1 MENKDI
7 VKLGILDSLKLIK
20 SQEITS
26 EKLTEL
32 YLNQIEKYKH
42 KNAILEVFD
51 DAIAQAKK
59 IDEKIKAGKSVG
71 RLAGLPFIIKDN
83 MLYKGKKATCAS
95 KFLKDF
101 VSPYTA
107 TAVQKLIDEDAII
120 IGRANMDE
128 FAMGGSNENS
138 AFGPCLNAFS
148 DEHVSGGSS
157 GGSAVAVACNMCV
170 AALGSDTG
178 GSVRQPS
185 SFNGT
190 CGVKPTYG
198 RISRYGIVAFA
209 SSLEQ
214 VGPITKNVKDNAYLL
229 EILAGFDEHDQTTRR
244 EEVPEYISEILDNI
258 NGMRLCYCR
267 QLIEKYKT
275 SNYYTKF
282 CDIINFLID
291 NGVIVDEIDIKN
303 IELALPSYYIIATAE
318 ATSNLGR
325 FDGVKYT
332 TRTCSSSDIKK
343 LYVESRSAG
352 FGDEVKRRIMLG
364 NYVLSSGYFD
374 AYYNKAKKVQQYI
387 SNSLNKVFEDYDAM
401 IMPVTYGEAFKIG
414 EKSKDPVSM
423 YLEDMFTVIA
433 NIAGVPAMSVP
444 YGLGENKLP
453 LGLQILTKN
462 LAEGKM
468 YTIANFIEENYKGGK
483 ND

>member
-1 MENKDI
+1 MDKNQI
-7 VKLGILDSLKLIK
+7 ITLGIMDTYEL
-20 SQEITS
+20 ITS
-26 EKLTEL
+26 GKVSAEEVCKA
-32 YLNQIEKYKH
+32 YLDQIEKCSG
-42 KNAILEVFD
+42 KNAILEVFE
-51 DAIAQAKK
+51 DALENAKK
-59 IDEKIKAGKSVG
+59 VDEKLKNGEKVGK
-71 RLAGLPFIIKDN
+71 LAGVPFVIKDN

-107 TAVQKLIDEDAII
+107 TAVQKLLDNDAVIL
-120 IGRANMDE
+120 GRANMDE

-138 AFGPCLNAFS
+138 AYGNCKNAFD
-148 DEHVSGGSS
+148 DERVAGGSS
-157 GGSAVAVACNMCV
+157 GGSAVAVACNMCC
-170 AALGSDTG
+170 ASLGTDTG

-190 CGVKPTYG
+190 VGVKPTYG

-229 EILAGFDEHDQTTRR
+229 EILAGHDEHDQTTRR
-244 EEVPEYISEILDNI
+244 EDVDNYLENIKDNI
-258 NGMRLCYCR
+258 KGLKIGYCK
-267 QLIEKYKT
+267 QIIEKFKV
-275 SNYYTKF
+275 SQYYDKF
-282 CDIINFLID
+282 QNVIKFLT
-291 NGVIVDEIDIKN
+291 NAGAEVKEIDIPK

-332 TRTCSSSDIKK
+332 ARECLTSDIRD
-343 LYVESRSAG
+343 LYVQSRTAG

-374 AYYNKAKKVQQYI
+374 AYYLKAKKVQQYI
-387 SNSLNKVFEDYDAM
+387 VNAFEKAFNECDAM

-423 YLEDMFTVIA
+423 YLEDMFTVLA
-433 NIAGVPAMSVP
+433 NIASVPAISVP
-444 YGLGENKLP
+444 YEVGENKLP
-453 LGLQILTKN
+453 LGLQILTRQ
-462 LAEGKM
+462 LDESTM
-468 YTIANFIEENYKGGK
+468 YTVAKYVEDNYKGGR
-483 ND
+483 NE